1 MVRWSWRL
9 FRREWRQQVLV
20 LGLLAI
26 AVAVTTVGLALAT
39 EAPTTPAA
47 TFGRASDLLTISPG
61 PQLFADLAA
70 ARRWFGTI
78 DVIEHQTAAVP
89 GTLGRIDVR
98 DQNPRGAYGY
108 PMLRLDAGHYP
119 AGAGQVAMTAGIA
132 ATYGVRIGSI
142 WPDGGRALRVTGLVE
157 NPQNLGDEFALVAP
171 GQASPPA
178 QVVILVD
185 ASAARVAAF
194 RLPGG
199 GAVAIEQR
207 PSQPSNADAVLVF
220 AAIGFL
226 FIGLVAVAGFT
237 VMAQRRLRALGML
250 AAVGATDRHVRL
262 VMLANGAVIGAV
274 AAVTGAVI
282 GVAGWIA
289 FLPRLQTLAGHRIGA
304 FSLPWLEIAAAMM
317 LAVLTAVGAAWWPA
331 RTAARIP
338 IAAALSGRPPHP
350 QPGHRF
356 AALGGGLLA
365 AGLACIAVSRR
376 GSADLLV
383 ITGLVLTAVGVLSLG
398 PLAIGALAG
407 AGRRAPVAVRLA
419 LRDLARYQARSGAA
433 LGAISLVIGIAAAIA
448 ISASQEV
455 SKAQPD
461 VSGHPANQL
470 IAYVSPGG
478 PVGPLTVP
486 SPARI
491 AAMRAGVQ
499 DLAASLHTSN
509 VIALEA
515 AVNPAATIGVSGR
528 VLAGPGAGH
537 ARGGSAPNGQKAGLS
552 PAGGNPV
559 AMLAVVTRGPR
570 GPRGTT
576 ILQLAHQLYVATPAL
591 LAHYGI
597 KTSAVNRAADVLAA
611 PHLRLAGLQ
620 LSSGLQT
627 VIAQPVI
634 QTISGLPGSPGDPS
648 ALITGHA
655 ITKLG
660 LRAVRAG
667 WLIQT
672 ARPLTATQFIAASHQ
687 AAAAG
692 LTLDHSF
699 PVNSPSLSSF
709 SVKATAV
716 GILAALVVLAM
727 TVGLIRSET
736 ASDLRVL
743 TAAGAGSGA
752 RRTLTG
758 ATAGALALLG
768 ALLGTAGAYLAS
780 AAWER
785 SAAKLVSL
793 PTLNLRV
800 SLAVILIGLPLLAA
814 AAGWLLAGREPAGV
828 ARQPME

>member
-61 PQLFADLAA
+61 PQLSADLAA

-78 DVIEHQTAAVP
+78 DVTEHQTAAIP

-132 ATYGVRIGSI
+132 ATYGVKIGSI

-178 QVVILVD
+178 QVMILVD

-199 GAVAIEQR
+199 GAVRIEQR
-207 PSQPSNADAVLVF
+207 TSQPSNADAVLVF

-250 AAVGATDRHVRL
+250 GAVGATDRHVRL

-338 IAAALSGRPPHP
+338 IVAALSGRPPHP

-383 ITGLVLTAVGVLSLG
+383 IAGLVLTAVGVLLLG
-398 PLAIGALAG
+398 PLAIRALAG
-407 AGRRAPVAVRLA
+407 AGQRAPVAVRLA

-455 SKAQPD
+455 SKAQPE

-478 PVGPLTVP
+478 AVGPLTVP
-486 SPARI
+486 SAARI

-499 DLAASLHTSN
+499 DLAASLHTGN

-515 AVNPAATIGVSGR
+515 AINPAATIPASGR
-528 VLAGPGAGH
+528 VPAGPGGGH
-537 ARGGSAPNGQKAGLS
+537 ARGGSAPNGQQAGFS
-552 PAGGNPV
+552 PASGNPV

-570 GPRGTT
+570 GGT
-576 ILQLAHQLYVATPAL
+576 IFQLAHQLYVATPAL

-597 KTSAVNRAADVLAA
+597 KTSAVNRAADALAA

-620 LSSGLQT
+620 LSSGLRT

-672 ARPLTATQFIAASHQ
+672 ARPLTAAQFIAASHQ

-692 LTLDHSF
+692 LTLDRSF

-780 AAWER
+780 AAWDR
-785 SAAKLVSL
+785 SARKLVSL
-793 PTLNLRV
+793 PTLSLRV